1 MLSATF
7 SAWMLA
13 AKSFFAESIATASE
27 LSSTV
32 SPDPPEATRLA
43 AFSNL
48 VCAWLRPPKEI
59 AEISTYPLS
68 AVLEIFSVF
77 FHKHAMTSIST
88 NVWQDRT
95 VSPGGVPSTLHT
107 HDAGARRDP
116 EGRRTDRRDR
126 VR

>member
-7 SAWMLA
+7 IAWMLT
-13 AKSFFAESIATASE
+13 AKSFFAEIIATASE

-48 VCAWLRPPKEI
+48 LCAWLSPLKAI

-68 AVLEIFSVF
+68 AMLEAISVF
-77 FHKHAMTSIST
+77 LLQPRDDV
-88 NVWQDRT
+88 N
-95 VSPGGVPSTLHT
+95 LHQ
-107 HDAGARRDP
+107 
-116 EGRRTDRRDR
+116 
-126 VR
+126 